1 MGKDCSTPLLWTGAG
16 MTRRKGRKGTEIGII
31 GAGRMGGWFAWFFT
45 RRGMRVTV
53 YDVEPGKV
61 AELAEKTGA
70 RAAGGLEELAGMDKI
85 MVATPPWE
93 VPRVL
98 EQLAPIVSRG
108 TMVFDIATFKT
119 GIIDAYQML
128 PQGVLAASAHP
139 LFGPGAPLSTP
150 GAFKVLTMEVEGR
163 EGEERLR
170 CFFRE
175 LGFRV
180 EKMTWEEHDRVMG
193 LTIGLSFAL
202 GVQLDRILLEKG
214 LEDLLEKSGSSFKAL
229 VIQSLSLLNQD
240 EKLVEYVL
248 SLPLVR
254 EQIREFAKRL
264 ESLAEDPAGVL
275 EDFRRARE
283 AFGREWLDAAYV
295 SLYRA
300 IETFTLE

>member
-1 MGKDCSTPLLWTGAG
+1 MNPLLRMGAR
-16 MTRRKGRKGTEIGII
+16 MARRKSGKGTGMGII
-31 GAGRMGGWFAWFFT
+31 GAGRMGGWFTWFLT

-53 YDVEPGKV
+53 YDVERGR
-61 AELAEKTGA
+61 ASELAEKTGA
-70 RAAGGLEELAGMDKI
+70 RAAGELRELAGTDMI

-108 TMVFDIATFKT
+108 TLVFDIATFKT
-119 GIIDAYQML
+119 GIIDAYQVL
-128 PQGVLAASAHP
+128 PPGVHAASAHP

-150 GAFKVLTMEVEGR
+150 SAFKVITMEVGGR

-170 CFFRE
+170 GFFQD

-180 EKMTWEEHDRVMG
+180 EKMSWKEHDRVMG

-202 GVQLDRILLEKG
+202 GSLLDRILLEEG

-229 VIQSLSLLNQD
+229 VIHSLSLLNQD

-248 SLPLVR
+248 GLPVVR
-254 EQIREFAKRL
+254 EQVRGFARRL
-264 ESLAEDPAGVL
+264 ESLAEDPQGIL
-275 EDFRRARE
+275 EDLRRARE